1 MRKQNFDIVGQ
12 QIVTKFLEK
21 ETKKKKKKAF
31 TCSDLKDI
39 FN

>member
-21 ETKKKKKKAF
+21 ETNKKKRHLLAL
-31 TCSDLKDI
+31 T
-39 FN
+39 

>member
-21 ETKKKKKKAF
+21 ETKKKKKAF

>member
-21 ETKKKKKKAF
+21 ETKTKKRHLLAL
-31 TCSDLKDI
+31 T
-39 FN
+39 

>member
-21 ETKKKKKKAF
+21 ETKKKKGIY
-31 TCSDLKDI
+31 LL
-39 FN
+39 

>member
-21 ETKKKKKKAF
+21 ETKQKQKKGIY
-31 TCSDLKDI
+31 LL
-39 FN
+39 